1 VGRIVSTG
9 ILILFCAAPAL
20 PANDADLARL
30 LKGIEQR
37 YNTAKSLQVS
47 FNESYS
53 VGGRQR
59 PSESGTLTL
68 RKPGRMRWDY
78 QNPPGKLFLSDGKQ
92 VYLYTPQD
100 KKVERMKLKET
111 DDYRAPL
118 AFLLGKLD
126 FSREFQ
132 DFQWKAAGTD
142 YDLTAKARSQNL
154 PYESMEMLVTPD
166 YRIKKLV
173 VTGQDGSLLTFLF
186 DGERVN
192 PRVDDAIFWFHMPEG
207 AKFADEE
214 GE

>member
-1 VGRIVSTG
+1 MGRIASVG
-9 ILILFCAAPAL
+9 VLILLSAAPAT
-20 PANDADLARL
+20 PASDADLARL

-37 YNTAKSLQVS
+37 YNSAKSLQGA

-53 VGGRQR
+53 VNGRQR

-100 KKVERMKLKET
+100 RKVERMKLKESE
-111 DDYRAPL
+111 DYRAPL

-132 DFQWKAAGTD
+132 DFEWKPAGID
-142 YDLTAKARSQNL
+142 YDLTAKARNQNL
-154 PYESMEMLVTPD
+154 PYDRVEMMVTPQ
-166 YRIKKLV
+166 YQIRRLV

-186 DGERVN
+186 DHEKVN
-192 PRVDDAIFWFHMPEG
+192 PAVDNAIFRFRMPEG
-207 AKFADEE
+207 AKFAEEE

>member
-1 VGRIVSTG
+1 M
-9 ILILFCAAPAL
+9 CAAPAL

-37 YNTAKSLQVS
+37 YNSAKSLQVS

-100 KKVERMKLKET
+100 KKVERLKLKDP

-132 DFQWKAAGTD
+132 DFKWKAAGAD

-154 PYESMEMLVTPD
+154 PYDSMEMLVTPD

-186 DGERVN
+186 DAERVN
-192 PRVDDAIFWFHMPEG
+192 PRVDDTIFRFHMPEG